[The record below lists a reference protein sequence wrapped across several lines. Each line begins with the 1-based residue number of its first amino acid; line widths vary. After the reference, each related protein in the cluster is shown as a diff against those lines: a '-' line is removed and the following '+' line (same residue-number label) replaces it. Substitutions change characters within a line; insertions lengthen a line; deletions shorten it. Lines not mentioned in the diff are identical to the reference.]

1 MAIST
6 KLAELG
12 VVRKVIDSETDPTKP
27 IWWSRHA
34 WKFDEEK
41 TGVVRLRMYKLSQN
55 GREIL
60 YSTMP
65 LGLID
70 ALAGVP
76 SFHPGI
82 TNVEAAELALFP
94 PEILT
99 YQRALIKERI
109 PGIKDA
115 WKGETFCHTG
125 TISLHVPPEYLDCG
139 AVTSTGQEDNS
150 VIIEIDL
157 KKVLFHREDEY
168 IDVDIT
174 TGRDRRPLHV
184 IDGQHRKVSCETD
197 TYLQNFEVMI
207 NILPLGSTYGEAAQL
222 FTELNVTNEALRPL
236 HQLHQR
242 YTCFI
247 PHREAQKDYGDPE
260 DEGVPEE
267 RRRHRRANRRAFT
280 LAMMLALRASSP
292 LFERVQTMELP
303 NRQLGRGCSVTSKK
317 FVDFARNWF
326 LSNQI
331 FENMPDREVY
341 NTFCAYLGSWRSMTN
356 QNSRGEDTQLEG
368 WELNHTRNLND
379 PFITRP
385 LPFESIL
392 MMFPLVYAHSQ
403 QAEGTLSERFE
414 SVLKPL
420 LPIDFTDYESLYEG
434 YGLTEETPKAL
445 FAWFSWAISNHA
457 QTGAVYLEEEV
468 WNPLNKTATLC
479 KPGRG
484 FFSPPDRETIEGII
498 EWSDANLVYG
508 SELKVWMRPYPNV
521 HSKPFMSVKYL
532 NDAGVVLGSSSG
544 QANSVADEGHALYK
558 HLFQPTI
565 QIATKLQI
573 QIIVKNLHGEA
584 QIQETFDLN
593 LLRQRDGHSHHF
605 GRPHG
610 IPEEWLQPSNG
621 TVLLPEDTPD
631 REEEDQTEATDEISE
646 PRNHRT
652 VVKVDEQFILP
663 PLISVTKTK
672 RNNNVGI
679 VPDSLSITECIRCR
693 SGIDCGNAQC
703 IGKSIRGYSFG

>member
-1 MAIST
+1 MAISR
-6 KLAELG
+6 KLTDLG
-12 VVRKVIDSETDPTKP
+12 VVRKVIDDETDPTKP

-34 WKFDEEK
+34 WKFDDEK
-41 TGVVRLRMYKLSQN
+41 TGIVLLRMNKLSQN

-82 TNVEAAELALFP
+82 TNVEAAELALYP
-94 PEILT
+94 PKILT

-115 WKGETFCHTG
+115 WSGENFCHTG

-139 AVTSTGQEDNS
+139 AVTFNEQEDDS

-157 KKVLFHREDEY
+157 KKVLFPCEEEY
-168 IDVDIT
+168 IDVDVT
-174 TGRDRRPLHV
+174 TGQDRRPLHV

-197 TYLQNFEVMI
+197 TYLQDFEVMI

-222 FTELNVTNEALRPL
+222 FTELNVTNEPLKPL

-247 PHREAQKDYGDPE
+247 PHREAHKDYGDPE
-260 DEGVPEE
+260 DENVPEE
-267 RRRHRRANRRAFT
+267 RRRHRRANRRAFY
-280 LAMMLALRASSP
+280 LAMMIAQRCSSP

-317 FVDFARNWF
+317 FVHFARNWF

-341 NTFCAYLGSWRSMTN
+341 TTFCAYLKAWKLITN
-356 QNSRGEDTQLEG
+356 QNSRGEDTHLEG
-368 WELNHTRNLND
+368 WDLNHVRNLDD

-385 LPFESIL
+385 LPFESVL
-392 MMFPLVYAHSQ
+392 MMFPSVYTYSQ
-403 QAEGTLSERFE
+403 QVEGELIKRFE

-420 LPIDFTDYESLYEG
+420 LPIDFTDFDSLYKG

-445 FAWFSWAISNHA
+445 YAWFSWAISNHA
-457 QTGAVYLEEEV
+457 QTGAVYLEEDV
-468 WNPLNKTATLC
+468 WNPLNPTPTLC

-484 FFSPPDRETIEGII
+484 FFSGPDRESIEGII
-498 EWSDANLVYG
+498 EWSDANLAYG

-532 NDAGVVLGSSSG
+532 NDAGIVLGSSSG
-544 QANSVADEGHALYK
+544 QANSVADEGYALYK

-565 QIATKLQI
+565 EIATKLQI

-584 QIQETFDLN
+584 QLQETFELN
-593 LLRQRDGHSHHF
+593 LLRQRNGNSHHF
-605 GRPHG
+605 GRHHG
-610 IPEEWLQPSNG
+610 IPKAWLQPADG
-621 TVLLPEDTPD
+621 QILLPDVTPD
-631 REEEDQTEATDEISE
+631 AEEGQTEHDVENVE
-646 PRNHRT
+646 FRNHRT
-652 VVKVDEQFILP
+652 IVKVDDQFIFS

-679 VPDSLSITECIRCR
+679 VPDSLSISECIKCR
-693 SGIDCGNAQC
+693 SGIDCRNAQC